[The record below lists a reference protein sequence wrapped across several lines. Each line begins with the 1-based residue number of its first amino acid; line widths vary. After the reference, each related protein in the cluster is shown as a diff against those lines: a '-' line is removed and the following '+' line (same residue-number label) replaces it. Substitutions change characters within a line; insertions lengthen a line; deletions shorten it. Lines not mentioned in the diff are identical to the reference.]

1 MEWSSINLE
10 LRMIDALKKK
20 LWYSSERE
28 TLSSQK
34 KDTFVVGR
42 GDVYRERELYAEKER
57 CIYRERELTFNF
69 NPNIVIDHF
78 SADGG
83 IVFGKEQA
91 QI

>member
-1 MEWSSINLE
+1 M
-10 LRMIDALKKK
+10 MIDAIKK

-57 CIYRERELTFNF
+57 CMQRKRDVYTE
-69 NPNIVIDHF
+69 
-78 SADGG
+78 
-83 IVFGKEQA
+83 KES
-91 QI
+91 